1 MLLATPTGP
10 VPPASLLSGQPL
22 HAGEWLAE
30 LPLLQCCPG
39 SETFH
44 PCLLSL
50 ARSST
55 FKRNFPEPHPSSPLP
70 SALLRPGFNSHQS
83 PEKLLMTCLW
93 PACLLP
99 SSSLQKHSTWLILP
113 PPQPPPS
120 IGLYPGLAVLLG
132 TVVTLLSWS
141 LARLPSP
148 SFFLHF
154 PVPKLFP
161 LDSRHSASS
170 PQTTLYL
177 MASWLLC
184 WDCSV
189 LC

>member
-1 MLLATPTGP
+1 MLLAMPTGP
-10 VPPASLLSGQPL
+10 VPPASLVSGQPL

-83 PEKLLMTCLW
+83 PEKLLVTCL
-93 PACLLP
+93 PASYLLQA
-99 SSSLQKHSTWLILP
+99 SRSIQHGWSFLP
-113 PPQPPPS
+113 LNHPLP
-120 IGLYPGLAVLLG
+120 LVCTLALRCFSVQ
-132 TVVTLLSWS
+132 WS
-141 LARLPSP
+141 LSFLGVLPGCPHPLS
-148 SFFLHF
+148 SYTSLCQSCFLWTAGTQ
-154 PVPKLFP
+154 P
-161 LDSRHSASS
+161 LHPRPLCIWWPLGRSAGIAVCYVS
-170 PQTTLYL
+170 
-177 MASWLLC
+177 
-184 WDCSV
+184 
-189 LC
+189 